1 MPTELLCSGAFPT
14 AACAKSCVHVAGQPG
29 ILAATMHSEALIP
42 LHCELGQTE
51 LDLEQK
57 CP

>member
-1 MPTELLCSGAFPT
+1 MLLCPRWVG
-14 AACAKSCVHVAGQPG
+14 AKSCVHVAGQPG

-42 LHCELGQTE
+42 LNYELGQTE
-51 LDLEQK
+51 LGLEQK

>member
-1 MPTELLCSGAFPT
+1 MD
-14 AACAKSCVHVAGQPG
+14 AAVRGRWVGAKSCVHVAGQPG

-42 LHCELGQTE
+42 LNCELGQTE
-51 LDLEQK
+51 LGLEQK